1 MKKFLTAYI
10 ILFSINSFATLDT
23 RSWCNGQITH
33 WNLYDVQVTPYNAG
47 QTIGMLQFWMG
58 FNSAGNMLPQLY
70 WASLDQFYGL
80 YNQAVLETD
89 TTNLFVYSTTSL
101 IGQRYQ
107 KAKGCFFDS
116 TIKGTS
122 YGTDFEIKADG
133 IISRN
138 NAGWG
143 PSGIRET
150 STDADFF
157 FDNHAEVTYG
167 GITYVAS
174 VTFTQIR

>member
-1 MKKFLTAYI
+1 MKKFLTAFI

-33 WNLYDVQVTPYNAG
+33 WNLYEVKVTPYNADS
-47 QTIGMLQFWMG
+47 TIGALEFWMG

-70 WASLDQFYGL
+70 WASVDHYYGL
-80 YNQAVLETD
+80 YNQAILDND
-89 TTNLFVYSTTSL
+89 TTGLLVYSTTTQT
-101 IGQRYQ
+101 GQQWQR
-107 KAKGCFFDS
+107 AKGCYFVS
-116 TIKGTS
+116 TITGTS
-122 YGTDFEIKADG
+122 YGTDFTVIADG
-133 IISRN
+133 TISRD

-143 PSGIRET
+143 ASGLRDT

-157 FDNHAEVTYG
+157 ADNHALVTYG
-167 GITYVAS
+167 GYSFMAS